1 MHKFKCHSNNGR
13 QHNDAA
19 KWTGT
24 QPGRAGEGVPA
35 AAAAAGA
42 EAGVGVGVAV
52 EPASHF
58 GANLSYRENTI

>member
-35 AAAAAGA
+35 AG
-42 EAGVGVGVAV
+42 EGVGVGVAV

>member
-35 AAAAAGA
+35 AAGAGA
-42 EAGVGVGVAV
+42 EAGVGVAV